1 MGRTWEERK
10 ERGCWRRGKRRKCL
24 MGVCVVED
32 DGEWRESVG
41 VVVESGFVVA
51 ISDDGNPRI
60 SSLLFYG
67 DELERNR

>member
-1 MGRTWEERK
+1 
-10 ERGCWRRGKRRKCL
+10 

>member
-1 MGRTWEERK
+1 
-10 ERGCWRRGKRRKCL
+10 

-67 DELERNR
+67 DEIREKQIDRWCCEDKVLRR

>member
-1 MGRTWEERK
+1 
-10 ERGCWRRGKRRKCL
+10 
-24 MGVCVVED
+24 MGVCAVED
-32 DGEWRESVG
+32 DGERRESVG

-67 DELERNR
+67 DEMERNR